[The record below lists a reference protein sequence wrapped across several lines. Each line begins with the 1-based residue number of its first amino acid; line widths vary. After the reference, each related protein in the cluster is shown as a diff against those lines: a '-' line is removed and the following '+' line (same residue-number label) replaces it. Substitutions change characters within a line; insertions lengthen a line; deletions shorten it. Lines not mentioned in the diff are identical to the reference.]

1 VESTELDI
9 GIRGSDQEG
18 GGSGDIIAE
27 GVTKSFGNIRAL
39 SGIDLRVKKGEF
51 LTVFGPNGAGKT
63 TLIKLLSTLTKPT
76 SGKLIIAN
84 HDVKKDSGKVRG
96 LIGVISHD
104 PYLYGNLSALENI
117 KFFASLYGVSHA
129 DEKAIMAIKQ
139 VGLESRMHDLV
150 RTFSRGMQQRLAV
163 ARAVIHEPRILLLD
177 EPYTGLDQHGGRI
190 FGDLLKWLKSQD
202 RTIIMTTHDLPEG
215 LEISDRVA
223 ILDRGR
229 IVYESEIGGVEVT
242 RFKEIYFDKVS
253 DSR

>member
-1 VESTELDI
+1 VESTEF
-9 GIRGSDQEG
+9 
-18 GGSGDIIAE
+18 DIIAE

-39 SGIDLRVKKGEF
+39 SGIDLRVKRGKF

-84 HDVKKDSGKVRG
+84 HDVKKDSDKVRG

-117 KFFASLYGVSHA
+117 RFFASLYGVSQA
-129 DEKAIMAIKQ
+129 EEKAREAINQ
-139 VGLESRMHDLV
+139 VGLGNRMHDLV

>member
-27 GVTKSFGNIRAL
+27 GVTKSFGNIQAL

-76 SGKLIIAN
+76 SGKLIIAD
-84 HDVKKDSGKVRG
+84 HDIRKEPDKVRG

-104 PYLYGNLSALENI
+104 PYLYGNLSALENMR
-117 KFFASLYGVSHA
+117 FFASLYSVSQA
-129 DEKAIMAIKQ
+129 EEKAIGVIKQ
-139 VGLESRMHDLV
+139 IGLESRMHDLV

-163 ARAVIHEPRILLLD
+163 ARAIIHEPKILLLD

-190 FGDLLKWLKSQD
+190 FGDLLKWLKTQN
-202 RTIIMTTHDLPEG
+202 RTIIMTTHNLPEG

-223 ILDRGR
+223 ILNKGK
-229 IVYESEIGGVEVT
+229 IIYESDARGVELT
-242 RFKEIYFDKVS
+242 KFKEIYFEKVGV
-253 DSR
+253 